1 MYITESHYNS
11 TIWVRAIASRRSS
24 TTNNSGPMYGVFL
37 PVVISTLIRTSY
49 VGSPLFQGSIIYNP
63 SSSCSPTPLLA
74 SNHLFIVWN
83 RWWHVTKYPAAAIPV
98 NYPPTHTST
107 NRQITWSYI
116 HIFNRI
122 QLANIHF
129 FETSERVC
137 ANLHAGSLREINKI
151 LRLVFWLAYTEIYT
165 QDTCSL
171 KMPHHNF

>member
-1 MYITESHYNS
+1 MSYKYMYITESHYNS
-11 TIWVRAIASRRSS
+11 TIWVRVIASRRSS

-107 NRQITWSYI
+107 NRQTTWSYT
-116 HIFNRI
+116 HIFKVVSSWPI
-122 QLANIHF
+122 F
-129 FETSERVC
+129 T
-137 ANLHAGSLREINKI
+137 SLRRASGFVRIFMQAVCEK
-151 LRLVFWLAYTEIYT
+151 
-165 QDTCSL
+165 
-171 KMPHHNF
+171 

>member
-1 MYITESHYNS
+1 MGESYCFK
-11 TIWVRAIASRRSS
+11 TFS

-107 NRQITWSYI
+107 NRQTKWSYI
-116 HIFNRI
+116 HIFKVVSSWPI
-122 QLANIHF
+122 F
-129 FETSERVC
+129 T
-137 ANLHAGSLREINKI
+137 SLRRASGFVRIFMQAVCEK
-151 LRLVFWLAYTEIYT
+151 
-165 QDTCSL
+165 
-171 KMPHHNF
+171 